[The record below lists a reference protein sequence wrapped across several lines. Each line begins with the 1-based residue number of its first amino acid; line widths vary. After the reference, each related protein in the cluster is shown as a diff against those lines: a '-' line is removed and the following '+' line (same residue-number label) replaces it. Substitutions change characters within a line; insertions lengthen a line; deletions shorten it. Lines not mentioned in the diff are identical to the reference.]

1 MTTAMTTGYGWPLII
16 TGVVSSGGRRGDGV
30 GVRPARRGRD
40 PARPVA
46 GLAGALTCT
55 SVACGVITGVQW
67 AVLSQSGPGVAWAVV
82 LWLPAFLAGATVTR
96 LFAVLRIVHGRR
108 RRVRGTR
115 RERGG
120 RR

>member
-1 MTTAMTTGYGWPLII
+1 MTTAMTTGYGRPLII
-16 TGVVSSGGRRGDGV
+16 TGVVLAVVGGAMVWASGPRSGRV
-30 GVRPARRGRD
+30 
-40 PARPVA
+40 ARPVA